1 MNKLRKRRSTPIK
14 HTAVALLNAILMLT
28 LISVVLVGVTHSYQ
42 QQQQSYRYLL
52 NYYQAKTL
60 YELTLASQS
69 KAGLKGIK
77 ATTGES
83 QILMKQHQ
91 IKVILKNGYQKQFE
105 IKNITGKK

>member
-1 MNKLRKRRSTPIK
+1 MNRLRKRRLTPIK
-14 HTAVALLNAILMLT
+14 HTAVALLNAILMMT

-42 QQQQSYRYLL
+42 RQQQSYRYLL

-69 KAGLKGIK
+69 KKGIK

-91 IKVILKNGYQKQFE
+91 IKVILNNGYQKQFE